1 MTSQVDNIT
10 QQPRPPH
17 LPWHAFSPT
26 EPAIG
31 YVSYYLCDELAR
43 WPVRAVTRIKDNK
56 SDPNL
61 ETGTYGLF
69 STCEEKMR
77 SGIVASAPRYMFFV
91 TRPRKAGR
99 QLTGMYELGW
109 WAPGSLHQ
117 RTRDFALAAT
127 TVHFIDPVPLE
138 SLPGNLAP
146 TLSGRWRLN
155 KRLDAEQT
163 AALARYVTSQP
174 NRTSSYLE
182 ELDRVERIN
191 QFHSG
196 FRYPTWRREDSWSW
210 ADAARYLK
218 AAPADPGAPKIRN
231 SSPTGWWRCT
241 QCGEAMENARLLKAC
256 PVCHELDTLRP
267 LTANELSQE
276 A

>member
-1 MTSQVDNIT
+1 MTGQVEDIA
-10 QQPRPPH
+10 QQLRPPH
-17 LPWHAFSPT
+17 LPWHAFNHA

-77 SGIVASAPRYMFFV
+77 SGIVASAPRYLFFV

-109 WAPGSLHQ
+109 WAPGSLHL
-117 RTRDFALAAT
+117 RTRDFALAARAIR
-127 TVHFIDPVPLE
+127 FIDPVPLE
-138 SLPGNLAP
+138 QLPGELAGL
-146 TLSGRWRLN
+146 LSGKWRLN
-155 KRLDAEQT
+155 KRLDSEHT
-163 AALARYVTSQP
+163 AALVRYVASRPDKTSD
-174 NRTSSYLE
+174 YLQE
-182 ELDRVERIN
+182 VDRVERIN

-196 FRYPTWRREDSWSW
+196 YRYPTWRREDPWSW

-218 AAPADPGAPKIRN
+218 AAAVDPDAPKIRN

-241 QCGEAMENARLLKAC
+241 QCGEATENAALLKAC
-256 PVCHELDTLRP
+256 PACHELDTLRP
-267 LTANELSQE
+267 LAAYELSQE